1 MVAPLWVQCMYKYA
15 KKKSSGYVSD
25 SIKIEFHSEAVKS
38 EDYLRVK
45 IKS

>member
-1 MVAPLWVQCMYKYA
+1 MGSMYVQVCQ
-15 KKKSSGYVSD
+15 KKSSGYVSD